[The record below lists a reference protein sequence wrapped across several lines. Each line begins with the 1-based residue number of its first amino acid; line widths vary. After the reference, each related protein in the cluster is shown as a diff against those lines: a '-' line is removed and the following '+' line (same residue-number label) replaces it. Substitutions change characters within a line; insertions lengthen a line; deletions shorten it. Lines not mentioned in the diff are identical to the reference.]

1 MTYVLSG
8 GEKSSIKGKLLIC
21 YGIRKYLDIQYIIG
35 HIITKARRVDLVG
48 EGDIDLPPRENNDFI
63 MFRVSNRTVDRY
75 MKIIKVKSESC
86 PKNVISAHVQSFESI
101 LIC

>member
-1 MTYVLSG
+1 MTYILSG
-8 GEKSSIKGKLLIC
+8 GERSSIKGKLLIC

-63 MFRVSNRTVDRY
+63 MFRVSNR
-75 MKIIKVKSESC
+75 K
-86 PKNVISAHVQSFESI
+86 
-101 LIC
+101 L